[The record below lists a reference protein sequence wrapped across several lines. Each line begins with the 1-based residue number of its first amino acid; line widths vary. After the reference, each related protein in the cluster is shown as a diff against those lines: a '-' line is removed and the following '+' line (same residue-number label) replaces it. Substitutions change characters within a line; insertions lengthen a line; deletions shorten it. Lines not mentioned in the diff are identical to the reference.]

1 MERGEGFKC
10 IHKNIMRPSFQNI
23 SKTIWLDKLMIIKKA
38 SPDGL
43 ISYLFK
49 TLLLWAKVGANEID

>member
-1 MERGEGFKC
+1 MYTLEYNATIF
-10 IHKNIMRPSFQNI
+10 
-23 SKTIWLDKLMIIKKA
+23 SKHLENHLARQVDDNKKKA

-49 TLLLWAKVGANEID
+49 TLLLWDKVGANEID